1 MQCSAEV
8 PMSMNVHCIVSL
20 VRALKIVVI
29 QAGNTPAELAK
40 EKKIELWRF
49 LDDVA
54 NGESTTR

>member
-1 MQCSAEV
+1 
-8 PMSMNVHCIVSL
+8 MSMNVHCIVSL